1 MTVPATEHERS
12 PHAASKPDGGPV
24 GAKQRRSATGE
35 HHPFDG
41 DISLEAPSEL
51 GEGEDRSSYCFQ
63 LSSDGW

>member
-1 MTVPATEHERS
+1 MTVPATEHERARRS

-51 GEGEDRSSYCFQ
+51 GEGEGEDRSR
-63 LSSDGW
+63 